1 MASFSCA
8 VSLTTRQQFGI
19 KPPSSQPQRAHEP
32 KHSQMCVCVFAC
44 MSDSTLCILAD
55 GETDMTLS
63 YFLSGRISSGL
74 SSAKAEPSSFFSSV
88 LTCREPRIILLIMQL
103 SVSPLPSCFTLFSSI
118 NEAPHQRWK
127 QSELNLKLQLS
138 CVFCGSVAT
147 IPK

>member
-8 VSLTTRQQFGI
+8 VSLTTRQQFGM
-19 KPPSSQPQRAHEP
+19 KPPSSQPQRPHEP
-32 KHSQMCVCVFAC
+32 KHSQMCVCVCVRLSLCVFVC

-74 SSAKAEPSSFFSSV
+74 PSAKAQPSSFFYSV

-103 SVSPLPSCFTLFSSI
+103 SVSPRPSCFTLFSSI
-118 NEAPHQRWK
+118 NEAPHQRRK
-127 QSELNLKLQLS
+127 QSELN
-138 CVFCGSVAT
+138 
-147 IPK
+147 